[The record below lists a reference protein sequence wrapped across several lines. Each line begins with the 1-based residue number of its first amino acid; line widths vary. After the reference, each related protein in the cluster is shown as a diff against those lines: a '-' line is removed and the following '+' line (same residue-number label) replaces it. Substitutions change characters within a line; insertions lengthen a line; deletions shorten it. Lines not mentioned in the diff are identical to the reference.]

1 MPMVAF
7 TTRLNSQYFDKLFSD
22 RGKRSVG
29 SYSMFSQAFVKYDLE
44 SAEWT
49 KKTIKDIETKVGKVT
64 IIKEPTFEKRLRIE
78 IILKVCVLYFTS
90 RIDHT

>member
-1 MPMVAF
+1 
-7 TTRLNSQYFDKLFSD
+7 
-22 RGKRSVG
+22 
-29 SYSMFSQAFVKYDLE
+29 MFSQAFVRYDLE

-49 KKTIKDIETKVGKVT
+49 KKTIKDIEVKFGKVT

-78 IILKVCVLYFTS
+78 IIWKVYGVLYFTS

>member
-1 MPMVAF
+1 
-7 TTRLNSQYFDKLFSD
+7 
-22 RGKRSVG
+22 
-29 SYSMFSQAFVKYDLE
+29 MFSQAFVRYDLE

-49 KKTIKDIETKVGKVT
+49 KMTIKDIEVKFGKVT

-78 IILKVCVLYFTS
+78 IIWKVYGVLYFTS